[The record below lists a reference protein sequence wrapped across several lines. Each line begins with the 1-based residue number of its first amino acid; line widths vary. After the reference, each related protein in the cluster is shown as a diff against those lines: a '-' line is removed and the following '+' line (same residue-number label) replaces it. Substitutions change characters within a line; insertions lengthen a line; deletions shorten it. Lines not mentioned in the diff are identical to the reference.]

1 MDFTTIT
8 YYDLML
14 MPLLGGKHSDFADTL
29 ALTLTSALTWIPMY
43 AALLYAVIR
52 KWNAAKP
59 VLLILLCAGICILL
73 ADGMADGIVKPLT
86 ERLRPLND
94 PESRKIIT
102 LVAGAED
109 SNYSF
114 FSAHAANTFSIC
126 VFFSLMMRNACL
138 TLSLTTWSLINC
150 WTRIYLGMHYP
161 SDILVGLIWGG
172 VSGYI
177 AYYVYKNIKR
187 KTTEQDISD
196 KFRYSQRD
204 ILPVTT
210 IIAATLVFA
219 IIYAAI

>member
-1 MDFTTIT
+1 
-8 YYDLML
+8 
-14 MPLLGGKHSDFADTL
+14 MPSAYRSCWIVHGLFVPGEVLGQVREGNLLQTSGRTNFRTRTAARAKAVVNDSAVVLDGDGTGGTGLFALL
-29 ALTLTSALTWIPMY
+29 ACNAGILTSF
-43 AALLYAVIR
+43 
-52 KWNAAKP
+52 
-59 VLLILLCAGICILL
+59 AGICTFI
-73 ADGMADGIVKPLT
+73 
-86 ERLRPLND
+86 
-94 PESRKIIT
+94 
-102 LVAGAED
+102 VAGAED

-126 VFFSLMMRNACL
+126 VFFSLMMRNAWL

-187 KTTEQDISD
+187 KTTEQDITD

>member
-14 MPLLGGKHSDFADTL
+14 MPLLGGKQSDFADTI

-52 KWNAAKP
+52 KWNAVKP
-59 VLLILLCAGICILL
+59 VMHILLCAGICILL

-102 LVAGAED
+102 LVDGAED

-126 VFFSLMMRNACL
+126 VFFSLMMRNAWL

-177 AYYVYKNIKR
+177 AYYVSKNIKR

-204 ILPVTT
+204 ILSVTT